1 MQQILS
7 KLMGAAVGMVMGV
20 FLSFVITI
28 AFGILI
34 GVAATFL
41 YPNDPSAGS
50 AAEIAILAF
59 PFLALIAGIICGVIG
74 WNLAGRLMKYGA

>member
-1 MQQILS
+1 MQQIVA
-7 KLMGAAVGMVMGV
+7 KLLGAAVGMVLGV

-34 GVAATFL
+34 GVTATLL

-59 PFLALIAGIICGVIG
+59 PFLALIAGIICGIIG
-74 WNLAGRLMKYGA
+74 WNRAGRLMKHGG